1 MKNKDKRLEVSVID
15 DVITI
20 SIGIDTLAESVK
32 DHFSYYS
39 RQFNP
44 EGFIK
49 KVVDKKAFGQ
59 DIVDTLN
66 EELGDDGTTMVHQLF
81 DKAILRAA
89 ENGAVSMRF
98 KERK

>member
-32 DHFSYYS
+32 DHYEYYS

-89 ENGAVSMRF
+89 ENGAQGLEF
-98 KERK
+98 KENK

>member
-1 MKNKDKRLEVSVID
+1 MKNKDKRLKVTLSD
-15 DVITI
+15 DVVTI
-20 SIGIDTLAESVK
+20 SMGIETLAYMVENHSE
-32 DHFSYYS
+32 YYS

-66 EELGDDGTTMVHQLF
+66 EELSDDGTTMVHQLF

-89 ENGAVSMRF
+89 ENGAQGLEFIKRI
-98 KERK
+98 